1 MSIIKAKLKD
11 GTIVYAEQGEELR
24 DVDVYCMDCGCKMHI
39 CRFPRNPK
47 RLKVEYHFSRKAGQE
62 HTSLCEHYDGKKN
75 KAVLKDSPD
84 DFIESLMVPESEK
97 PKITRGP
104 YKRTPKV
111 ETEEE
116 EELGNI
122 PKVISLDQLIDTG
135 VYSEEPYSK
144 TIFEGAFNCIDYVIL
159 DKWARLIWKDASLP
173 RIGRCIV
180 DAKWVG
186 SLVMRNDPTWQDKI
200 IKFLKNTKELWVTTF
215 WRIGTD
221 FRCVRFCLD
230 CHTCFAKV
238 KQMLFVNDI
247 RDNNTF
253 NAFKPIVDN
262 IELLIAA
269 NWAAMSREDCREKC
283 PLKMCKGCNGAYWGK
298 CINPTKQVA
307 LFAEEQKYKKNS

>member
-116 EELGNI
+116 EGLGNI

-159 DKWARLIWKDASLP
+159 DKWARLIWK
-173 RIGRCIV
+173 

-283 PLKMCKGCNGAYWGK
+283 PLKMCKGCNGVHIGAS
-298 CINPTKQVA
+298 A
-307 LFAEEQKYKKNS
+307 LTLLSRLHCLQKSKNIKK